1 MTRRSFPIAADSTGV
16 ADFERLHS
24 RKHDRQTIYSFDLLE
39 LVGLNLRPLP
49 LENRSD
55 LLPVARYTAHE
66 SLRPGRDASRP
77 AAHVGSGYSEG
88 QGKTTC
94 AACDAKQRP
103 TSNTISYGRKYARLL
118 Y

>member
-24 RKHDRQTIYSFDLLE
+24 RKHDRQTIMYSFDLLE

-66 SLRPGRDASRP
+66 SCGPAAMLADPGRMWVPGIAKVR
-77 AAHVGSGYSEG
+77 GG
-88 QGKTTC
+88 QH
-94 AACDAKQRP
+94 
-103 TSNTISYGRKYARLL
+103 ARLAMRNSAPPATR
-118 Y
+118 